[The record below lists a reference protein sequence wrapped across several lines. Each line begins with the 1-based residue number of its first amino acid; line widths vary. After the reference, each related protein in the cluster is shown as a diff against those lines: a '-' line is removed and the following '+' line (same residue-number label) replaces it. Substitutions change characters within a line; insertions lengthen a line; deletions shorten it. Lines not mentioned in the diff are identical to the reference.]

1 MRRRR
6 TVTPTLTWAQLRDL
20 KCAELEGAADG
31 WGKSSNRADAAR
43 DRIERQML
51 TGLRDTQEG
60 EAAQAAVARLRQLGR
75 NFQYVYTE
83 CGLVRT
89 TLNSLAHEMKTQ
101 QRALREALDDAAA
114 LRFTVHADGTVSYPA
129 GGEGLIGGAPLR
141 GGTAA
146 SSGPPGLVPPSGLVA
161 PNPNAAKA
169 QDIADR
175 VTGAVRAAAEIDWR
189 YAGILRRLKAEEGL
203 KVPDSTWKDAAGD
216 AAEVRDAAGA
226 YLEDAIPH
234 DASPAERRDWWAG
247 LTQEQREEYLA
258 VYPDRIGNLDG
269 IPALVRDAAN
279 RDNLQLLIGKLEG
292 RDDERSMTQLAGL
305 REIDRQ
311 LGAGTQPPMF
321 LLGIGDE
328 GNGRAIVSFGNPD
341 TAKNVAAYV
350 PGLGTSLDRDF
361 AEGDLKRARDTAIGA
376 AEMNPDSSTASIVWL
391 GYDAPQVAL
400 NDAAGSLD
408 VAGEGA
414 ARSGAHEYNEFMTGL
429 SATNQ
434 NDDPHVTAIGHSYGS
449 LAVGLAAQERGGIP
463 GADDIILV
471 GSPGTGA
478 RTADELGVGPEHVFV
493 GAAENDSVTKLPN
506 SREASGLGSGIAGGA
521 SAGFALG
528 ASLGPAGAVVG
539 GAVGGAAGGAVGYL
553 AQGAQ
558 SKESDVWFG
567 TDPAH
572 QDFGAN
578 RFAVSEGPEP
588 VQRGHGLMEAHSNY
602 FHPTKDQMS
611 SDNISRIVSGKSED
625 IVRERPR

>member
-1 MRRRR
+1 MP
-6 TVTPTLTWAQLRDL
+6 TPTLTWAQLRDV

-43 DRIERQML
+43 DRIEQQLL

-83 CGLVRT
+83 CGLLRT
-89 TLNSLAHEMKTQ
+89 TLNSLAHEMRTQ
-101 QRALREALDDAAA
+101 QRALTEALEDAAA
-114 LRFTVHADGTVSYPA
+114 LKFTVHANGSVTYPA
-129 GGEGLIGGAPLR
+129 GGEGLVDGAPLR
-141 GGTAA
+141 GGTAS
-146 SSGPPGLVPPSGLVA
+146 SSGTSGLMPPSGLVA
-161 PNPNAAKA
+161 PNPHAAKA

-175 VTGAVRAAAEIDWR
+175 VCGAVRAAAEIDWR

-203 KVPDSTWKDAAGD
+203 KVPASTWKDAAGD

-226 YLEDAIPH
+226 YLKDAIPH
-234 DASPAERRDWWAG
+234 DASPEERRDWWAG

-258 VYPDRIGNLDG
+258 VYPDQIGNLDG

-292 RDDERSMTQLAGL
+292 RDDEKSMTQLAGM

-311 LGAGTQPPMF
+311 LGAGSQPPMF

-361 AEGDLKRARDTAIGA
+361 AENDLKRARDTAIGA
-376 AEMNPDSSTASIVWL
+376 AEMSPDSPTASMVWL
-391 GYDAPQVAL
+391 GYDAPQIDF
-400 NDAAGSLD
+400 NDVAGSFD

-414 ARSGAHEYNEFMTGL
+414 ARLGASRYSEFMAGL
-429 SATNQ
+429 SATNEHE
-434 NDDPHVTAIGHSYGS
+434 DPHMTAIGHSYGS
-449 LAVGLAAQERGGIP
+449 LTVGLAARERGAIP

-478 RTADELGVGPEHVFV
+478 RSADELGVGREHVFV
-493 GAAENDSVTKLPN
+493 GAAENDPVTELPN
-506 SREASGLGSGIAGGA
+506 SREASGLGSGAAGGA
-521 SAGFALG
+521 SAGFVLG

-539 GAVGGAAGGAVGYL
+539 GAVGGAAGGAAGYF

-558 SKESDVWFG
+558 SRESDVWFG

-572 QDFGAN
+572 QDFGAS
-578 RFAVSEGPEP
+578 RFRVSDGPEP
-588 VQRGHGLMEAHSNY
+588 LQRGHGLVEAHSNY
-602 FHPTKDQMS
+602 FNPAKDQMS
-611 SDNISRIVSGKSED
+611 ADNISRIVAGKSGE
-625 IVRERPR
+625 IVRERNR